1 MQLTCLIVDD
11 EILAREGLRLLLA
24 ADAEISVVREAVN
37 GREAVEA
44 IRLHRPDLV
53 FLDVQMPEMDGFGVL
68 KEIGLDRM
76 PPVVFV
82 TAHDEYA
89 IRAFETSAVDYLL
102 KPVTAAR
109 FAQSL
114 ARAKARIAAPP
125 EDATGHII
133 ALLETLA
140 SPTRYLERLAIRS
153 TGKTS
158 FVNVDE
164 LDWMSAA
171 ENYVELHAGGATHL
185 LHVGIN
191 TLEKSLDPRRFLRIH
206 RSTIVNIAR
215 IKEMRAADHGEY
227 VLVLNDGV
235 RLQSSRTYHARLK
248 ALTANPF

>member
-11 EILAREGLRLLLA
+11 EILARQGLRLLLA
-24 ADAEISVVREAVN
+24 ADADVSVVREAVN
-37 GREAVEA
+37 GREAVDA
-44 IRLHRPDLV
+44 IRRDRPDLV
-53 FLDVQMPEMDGFGVL
+53 FLDVQMPEMDGFAVFR
-68 KEIGLDRM
+68 EIGVERM

-89 IRAFETSAVDYLL
+89 IRAFETNAIDYLL

-114 ARAKARIAAPP
+114 ARAKARIGSA
-125 EDATGHII
+125 DTATGHII
-133 ALLETLA
+133 ALLETIA

-164 LDWMSAA
+164 LDWISAA
-171 ENYVELHAGGATHL
+171 ENYVELHAGRATHL

-191 TLEKSLDPRRFLRIH
+191 TLEKSLDPTRFVRIH

-215 IKEMRAADHGEY
+215 VKEMHAADHGEY
-227 VLVLNDGV
+227 VLVLHDGV
-235 RLQSSRTYHARLK
+235 RLQSSRSYHARLK

>member
-11 EILAREGLRLLLA
+11 EMLAREGLRLLLA
-24 ADAEISVVREAVN
+24 GDPDISVVREAVN

-44 IRLHRPDLV
+44 IRRERPDLV

-68 KEIGLDRM
+68 KEVGPDRM

-89 IRAFETSAVDYLL
+89 IRAFETSAIDYLL

-109 FAQSL
+109 FAQSV
-114 ARAKARIAAPP
+114 ARAKARIALPP
-125 EDATGHII
+125 EAPTGHII

-140 SPTRYLERLAIRS
+140 APSRYLERLAIRS

-164 LDWMSAA
+164 LDWISAA
-171 ENYVELHAGGATHL
+171 ENYVELHAGSATHL

-206 RSTIVNIAR
+206 RSTIVNIVR

-227 VLVLNDGV
+227 TIVLQNGV
-235 RLQSSRTYHARLK
+235 RLQSSRTYHARVK

>member
-68 KEIGLDRM
+68 REIGLDLM

-109 FAQSL
+109 FAQAL
-114 ARAKARIAAPP
+114 ARA
-125 EDATGHII
+125 
-133 ALLETLA
+133 
-140 SPTRYLERLAIRS
+140 
-153 TGKTS
+153 
-158 FVNVDE
+158 
-164 LDWMSAA
+164 
-171 ENYVELHAGGATHL
+171 
-185 LHVGIN
+185 
-191 TLEKSLDPRRFLRIH
+191 
-206 RSTIVNIAR
+206 
-215 IKEMRAADHGEY
+215 
-227 VLVLNDGV
+227 
-235 RLQSSRTYHARLK
+235 
-248 ALTANPF
+248 

>member
-1 MQLTCLIVDD
+1 MQLSALIVDD
-11 EILAREGLRLLLA
+11 EVLARDGLRLMLA
-24 ADAEISVVREAVN
+24 ADPEITAIREAVN
-37 GREAVEA
+37 GRDAVDA
-44 IRLHRPDLV
+44 IRASRPDIV

-68 KEIGLDRM
+68 REVGLERL

-102 KPVTAAR
+102 KPVTGAR

-114 ARAKARIAAPP
+114 ARVKARIGSP
-125 EDATGHII
+125 DNATGHII
-133 ALLETLA
+133 ALLETIA
-140 SPTRYLERLAIRS
+140 SPTRYLERLAVRS

-164 LDWMSAA
+164 LDWISAA

-185 LHVGIN
+185 LHVRMN

-206 RSTIVNIAR
+206 RSLIVNIAR
-215 IKEMRAADHGEY
+215 IKEMRATEHGEY
-227 VLVLNDGV
+227 VLVLHDGV
-235 RLQSSRTYHARLK
+235 RLQSSRTYHAKLK

>member
-1 MQLTCLIVDD
+1 MQLTALIVDD
-11 EILAREGLRLLLA
+11 EILAREGLRLLLTG
-24 ADAEISVVREAVN
+24 DPDITVVREAVN
-37 GREAVEA
+37 GREAVES
-44 IRLHRPDLV
+44 IRRDRPDLV

-68 KEIGLDRM
+68 REVGLDRM

-89 IRAFETSAVDYLL
+89 IRAFETSALDYLL

-114 ARAKARIAAPP
+114 ARAKARIGSA
-125 EDATGHII
+125 DKATDHII
-133 ALLETLA
+133 ALLETIA

-164 LDWMSAA
+164 LAWISAA
-171 ENYVELHAGGATHL
+171 ENYVELHTEDATTHL

-191 TLEKSLDPRRFLRIH
+191 TLEKSLDPTRFLRIH
-206 RSTIVNIAR
+206 RSTIVNVSR
-215 IKEMRAADHGEY
+215 IKEMRAAEHGEY
-227 VLVLNDGV
+227 VVVLHNGV
-235 RLQSSRTYHARLK
+235 RLQSSRTYHAKLK